1 MKKSR
6 CRKAFPPPLR
16 ASRLLVRVAPEK
28 VGMFRFLL
36 EAHDHLA
43 VFSVLDRRVALLKLI
58 YSPHEDRRV
67 RQALADMGET
77 LSMEVMPWPVPAQE
91 NA

>member
-1 MKKSR
+1 MKKTR
-6 CRKAFPPPLR
+6 CRKAFPPPVR
-16 ASRLLVRVAPEK
+16 ASRLLVRIAPEK

-43 VFSVLDRRVALLKLI
+43 VFSVLDRREALLKVI

-67 RQALADMGET
+67 RQALADMAET
-77 LSMEVMPWPVPAQE
+77 LPMAVLPWPVQVPE
-91 NA
+91 TI